1 MLSFELPWMF
11 AALPLPFLVWW
22 LVPAHRERVEALR
35 APFFEKLVSL
45 TGASPSRGAVV
56 LSRAR
61 LGWVV
66 LVVAWLGVVAA
77 LAKPVW
83 LGEPETVTKSAR
95 DLMLAVD
102 LSGSMAIE
110 DFVDPSGETRARLDG
125 VKSVL
130 DGFIERRQGDRLGL
144 IVFGAAPFIQVP
156 FTLDTDVTRQLLDE
170 ASVGMAG
177 DQTALGDAI
186 GLSVRVFSNSEAS
199 NRVLVLLTD
208 GNDTGSLVAPLQ
220 AAEIAGQEGIT
231 VYVVGV
237 GDPTAA
243 GEQRLN
249 EEVLEGVA
257 SRTGGRYFFAGDE
270 DALEDIYGELD
281 RLEQIAFESKTF
293 VPKRPLFQIP
303 LGVAVLALMLFA
315 VVAWWRTARAAR
327 AAARREAIRA
337 RPAG

>member
-1 MLSFELPWMF
+1 MF
-11 AALPLPFLVWW
+11 LALPLPFVVWW
-22 LVPAHRERVEALR
+22 LLPPHHERIEALR
-35 APFFEKLVSL
+35 APFFDKLVSL

-56 LSRAR
+56 LSR
-61 LGWVV
+61 GWLRWLV
-66 LVVAWLGVVAA
+66 LVVMWLGAVTA

-83 LGEPETVTKSAR
+83 LGEPQTITKSAR

-110 DFVDPSGETRARLDG
+110 DFVDAEGSNHARLDG

-130 DGFIERRQGDRLGL
+130 DGFVERRGGDRLGL
-144 IVFGAAPFIQVP
+144 IVFGAAPFVQVP

-170 ASVGMAG
+170 ARVGMAG

-186 GLSVRVFSNSEAS
+186 GLSVRVFSNSQAS

-220 AAEIAGQEGIT
+220 AAEIAGQAGIT

-249 EEVLEGVA
+249 EEVLEGIA
-257 SRTGGRYFFAGDE
+257 ARTGGRYFFAEDE
-270 DALEDIYGELD
+270 AALEDIYAELD
-281 RLEQIAFESKTF
+281 RLEQIEFESKTI
-293 VPKRPLFQIP
+293 VPRRSLFPVP
-303 LGVAVLALMLFA
+303 LGVAVMALLVFA
-315 VVAWWRTARAAR
+315 VVAWWRAAR
-327 AAARREAIRA
+327 TVSAKERLHA
-337 RPAG
+337 RPAR